1 MNLFFLASDWFR
13 ANLWDSSGNTEASG
27 TFASRKYPNNFC
39 LLTNFGTFGE
49 NSANLSWK
57 PWAGRLFQSIHDN
70 YYEIHNDDQNHLN
83 VKNEDKNV
91 QIDIQGVVMKSE
103 LTWQRKLITK

>member
-1 MNLFFLASDWFR
+1 MEMS
-13 ANLWDSSGNTEASG
+13 
-27 TFASRKYPNNFC
+27 
-39 LLTNFGTFGE
+39 
-49 NSANLSWK
+49 
-57 PWAGRLFQSIHDN
+57 QN

>member
-13 ANLWDSSGNTEASG
+13 ANLWESSGNTEASG
-27 TFASRKYPNNFC
+27 MFASRKYPNNFC

-57 PWAGRLFQSIHDN
+57 PWAGRLFQSIHD
-70 YYEIHNDDQNHLN
+70 LG
-83 VKNEDKNV
+83 VGPS
-91 QIDIQGVVMKSE
+91 QGLLMLSN
-103 LTWQRKLITK
+103 